1 MIAADQSAVDAVLV
15 RLDVAAVFALAA
27 VPLAAVAVNLAR
39 GPLPRWLRLLLGSLL
54 FGVAIA
60 LTVFGTSVDGHV
72 LRLLVAVLSTT
83 GVGLVLAGMADA
95 TSASVVR
102 RFRGAGTIALAL
114 AILAVIPAVFVD
126 ARVRHDLKL
135 LTELLEQTRLGEA
148 SELVSRIVALQPST
162 VWQGRP
168 VAAVRRELDRSVAD
182 LRSRT
187 AVALPDSVDPLTR
200 VDRARDL
207 AVLGDTDAALKVL
220 SDRRI
225 AAIEDPDVLNLLG
238 TIHETRS
245 EWTAARDWYRRAR
258 RASEDLPASETR
270 QALRLQAQRGIAYA
284 ERKAG
289 HTPEAEAAYRE
300 LLALSP
306 TAETHFL
313 LAQFYEDA
321 QQTDLAHQHARQAMT
336 LDPRRYGKSGR
347 ELIDKLQTVHFGC
360 FGAFQA
366 ERSSV
371 GTGRGP
377 YKSGEPSSARR
388 RILHSRPATKL

>member
-1 MIAADQSAVDAVLV
+1 MIAAGQSAIDAVFV
-15 RLDVAAVFALAA
+15 RLDVAVVFVLAA
-27 VPLAAVAVNLAR
+27 VPLAAAVVEVVR
-39 GPLPRWLRLLLGSLL
+39 GRWPRRQRILLGGLLLGV
-54 FGVAIA
+54 GAAIA
-60 LTVFGTSVDGHV
+60 VFGTGVDGQV
-72 LRLLVAVLSTT
+72 LRLLIAVTAT
-83 GVGLVLAGMADA
+83 AGVGLCLSGIADA
-95 TSASVVR
+95 AAASVVQ
-102 RFRGAGTIALAL
+102 RFRGTGAIALAL
-114 AILAVIPAVFVD
+114 AVLAVVPAVYVD

-148 SELVSRIVALQPST
+148 RELAGTIERLQPSA
-162 VWQGRP
+162 VWQGRL
-168 VAAVRRELDRSVAD
+168 VAAVRRELDRSVAE
-182 LRSRT
+182 LRRRV
-187 AVALPDSVDPLTR
+187 AVPLSGSVSPSAR

-207 AVLGDTDAALKVL
+207 AILGDTDAALKVL

-225 AAIEDPDVLNLLG
+225 AAVQDPEVLSLLG

-245 EWTAARDWYRRAR
+245 EWTAAGDWYRRAR

-289 HTPEAEAAYRE
+289 RTPAAEAAYRE

-306 TAETHFL
+306 TADTHFL

-321 QQTDLAHQHARQAMT
+321 QQTDLAHRHVRQAMS
-336 LDPRRYGKSGR
+336 LDPQRYEKPGR

-366 ERSSV
+366 ERSSG

-377 YKSGEPSSARR
+377 
-388 RILHSRPATKL
+388 

>member
-1 MIAADQSAVDAVLV
+1 MIAAAQSAIDAVFI
-15 RLDVAAVFALAA
+15 RFDVAAVCVLAA
-27 VPLAAVAVNLAR
+27 VPLAAVVVNILR
-39 GPLPRWLRLLLGSLL
+39 GRLPRLLLGSLL
-54 FGVAIA
+54 FGIAVALVVIA
-60 LTVFGTSVDGHV
+60 AGMGSHV

-102 RFRGAGTIALAL
+102 RFRGAGAIALAL

-148 SELVSRIVALQPST
+148 SELTGRIAALQPSAD
-162 VWQGRP
+162 WQGRP
-168 VAAVRRELDRSVAD
+168 LAALRRDLDRTVAD
-182 LRSRT
+182 LRSRA
-187 AVALPDSVDPLTR
+187 AVPLLDSADPLAR

-207 AVLGDTDAALKVL
+207 AILGDTDAALNVL

-225 AAIEDPDVLNLLG
+225 AAIEDPEVMNLRG

-258 RASEDLPASETR
+258 QASEGLPASEAGLAT
-270 QALRLQAQRGIAYA
+270 RLQAQRGIAYA

-289 HTPEAEAAYRE
+289 RMPEAEAAYRE

-306 TAETHFL
+306 TADTHFL
-313 LAQFYEDA
+313 LAQFYEDGQHA
-321 QQTDLAHQHARQAMT
+321 DLARTHARRAMD
-336 LDPRRYGKSGR
+336 LDPRRYAREGR
-347 ELIDKLQTVHFGC
+347 QLIDKLQTVHFGC
-360 FGAFQA
+360 FVTFQA
-366 ERSSV
+366 ERSS
-371 GTGRGP
+371 GGSGRGP
-377 YKSGEPSSARR
+377 
-388 RILHSRPATKL
+388 